1 MAIFG
6 GIRDAKFLAS
16 INSELINAI
25 IDTEIEF
32 FKLIVEKSAS
42 NIYGESESKAFYD
55 SILIPCVITKEGK
68 TANMDDYG
76 HTCTRTAQ
84 FALSRDLLERA
95 AFYPEV
101 GDIVLWDHEYYEI
114 DNVDANQ
121 YFVGKNPET
130 WPNGENHGY
139 SVSVICDAHVTR
151 QTPQG
156 ITDLRRGGNNNSTAY
171 NRGR

>member
-6 GIRDAKFLAS
+6 GIRDARFLAA
-16 INSELINAI
+16 INSELINGI

-32 FKLIVEKSAS
+32 FKLVVERSAS
-42 NIYGESESKAFYD
+42 NIYGESEAKSFYN
-55 SILIPCVITKEGK
+55 SILIPCLITKETK

-76 HTCTRTAQ
+76 HTYTRTAQ
-84 FALSRDLLERA
+84 FAISRDILERA
-95 AFYPEV
+95 TFYPEV
-101 GDIVLWDHEYYEI
+101 GDIIFLYNEYYEL

-130 WPNGENHGY
+130 WPNGANHGY
-139 SVSVICDAHVTR
+139 SVSVICDAHATR

-156 ITDLRRGGNNNSTAY
+156 IKNIRRGGDNNSPAY
-171 NRGR
+171 KGY

>member
-6 GIRDAKFLAS
+6 GIRDARFLAA
-16 INSELINAI
+16 INSELINGI

-32 FKLIVEKSAS
+32 FKLIVERSAS
-42 NIYGESESKAFYD
+42 NIYGESEAKSFYN
-55 SILIPCVITKEGK
+55 SILIPCLITKETK

-76 HTCTRTAQ
+76 HTYTRTAQ
-84 FALSRDLLERA
+84 FAISRDILERA
-95 AFYPEV
+95 TFYPEV
-101 GDIVLWDHEYYEI
+101 GDIIFWHNEYYEL

-130 WPNGENHGY
+130 WPNGANHGY
-139 SVSVICDAHVTR
+139 SVSVICDAHATR

-156 ITDLRRGGNNNSTAY
+156 IKNIRRGGDNNSPAY
-171 NRGR
+171 KGY